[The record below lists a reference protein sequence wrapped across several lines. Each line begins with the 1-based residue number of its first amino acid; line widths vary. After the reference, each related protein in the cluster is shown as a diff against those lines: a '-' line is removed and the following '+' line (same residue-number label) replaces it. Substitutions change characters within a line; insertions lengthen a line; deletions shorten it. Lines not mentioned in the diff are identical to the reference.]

1 MRNNSEPN
9 KPEIPVTE
17 ARETALSWLP
27 KRIPDSNKGTYG
39 KVLLF
44 AGSFNMAGAAAFSAK
59 AAYRTGAGLVRVVTD
74 DANRTILQTLVP
86 EAILATYDDKTTMEQ
101 FVWDQT
107 DWADAI
113 VLGPGI
119 GTSRQAEEMVHAVLK
134 ETAVPT
140 LVDADGLN
148 ILATH
153 LDWLKEA
160 TGENLIVTPHPGE
173 MSRLLR
179 TSTSEVKENLA
190 ASAKAF
196 SEAHGVVC
204 VLKDARTV
212 TAVPDGRVWVNTSGN
227 NGMATGG
234 SGDVLSGIIGALL
247 GQGVSAERAA
257 VLGVLLHGMAGDAAA
272 KRVGKTSLIAS
283 DIIDSLPEVLRERE
297 ETESEKKA

>member
-1 MRNNSEPN
+1 MKRDTGQE
-9 KPEIPVTE
+9 KTELEMTE
-17 ARETALSWLP
+17 AKESALSWLP

-39 KVLLF
+39 RVLIF

-74 DANRTILQTLVP
+74 AANRTILQTLVP
-86 EAILATYDDKTTMEQ
+86 EAILSTYDDRTDMAK
-101 FVWDQT
+101 FVWEQT

-119 GTSRQAEEMVHAVLK
+119 GTSHQAEEMVHAVLK
-134 ETAVPT
+134 EATVPT

-153 LDWLKEA
+153 LDWLREA
-160 TGENLIVTPHPGE
+160 GESLVLTPHPGE

-179 TSTSEVKENLA
+179 SSTSQVKEDLA
-190 ASAKAF
+190 AAAKKFAG
-196 SEAHGVVC
+196 EYGVVC

-212 TAVPDGRVWVNTSGN
+212 TAEPNGRVWVNTSGN
-227 NGMATGG
+227 NGMATAG
-234 SGDVLSGIIGALL
+234 SGDVLTGIIGALL

-272 KRVGKTSLIAS
+272 KRTGKTSLMAS
-283 DIIDSLPEVLRERE
+283 DLTEGLIEVLRAHE
-297 ETESEKKA
+297 ETESER